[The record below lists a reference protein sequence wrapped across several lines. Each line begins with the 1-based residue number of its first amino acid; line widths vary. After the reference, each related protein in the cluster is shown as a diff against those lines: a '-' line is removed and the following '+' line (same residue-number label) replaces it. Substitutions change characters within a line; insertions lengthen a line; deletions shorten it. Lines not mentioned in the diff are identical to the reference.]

1 VRPSERG
8 FLGYVVEGDT
18 ARERIL
24 TLGLRTPDGRVEIKD
39 GVKPGERIV
48 VRGGEALKDGATV
61 RVEAAKGT
69 PSREE
74 ASTQPASSP

>member
-18 ARERIL
+18 ARERVL
-24 TLGLRTPDGRVEIKD
+24 TLGLRTADGRVEIKD

-61 RVEAAKGT
+61 RVEAKKSNGG
-69 PSREE
+69 EE
-74 ASTQPASSP
+74 AAPQPTSHP